1 MIELSMKM
9 FMGSMFIIGLVLTIY
24 AFKIGPKVKNCDEKT
39 QNSARGILVM
49 GVMMISVS
57 STFIACGCGMS
68 VHNNQLGMVFLGLML
83 IVGISTISLS
93 SIIHG
98 SCPSARDYTTPL
110 IVISVLSTVL
120 TIGYLGYKGYNMS
133 QNSKSTFQF

>member
-9 FMGSMFIIGLVLTIY
+9 FMGLMFIIGLVLTIY
-24 AFKIGPKVKNCDEKT
+24 AFKIGAEVKNCDEKT

-49 GVMMISVS
+49 GIMMISVS

-68 VHNNQLGMVFLGLML
+68 VQNHILGMVFLGLML
-83 IVGISTISLS
+83 IVGISTITLS

-98 SCPSARDYTTPL
+98 SCPSAREYTTPL

-120 TIGYLGYKGYNMS
+120 TVGYLGYKGYNMNQS
-133 QNSKSTFQF
+133 SNSTFQF